1 MKRSIRLYPKERV
14 ENPVDP
20 DPQEMRQE
28 MFEEQNALFGD
39 VLEAIQVESQHLDR
53 NKSCKNFVSNELSR
67 LYEDP
72 DKPIV
77 GDFDTIVVPS
87 DETYETLKQEY
98 LKSSYHYSDVQWA
111 WAQVL
116 RTCLLK
122 LLWTPSRGGLH
133 MLIQNYGSMEQIG
146 YVHDRIK
153 NTIDGITITNTLKVK
168 YEPIERGTGE
178 MTVYVID
185 GLLIPQN
192 LSKEN
197 EAAIFK

>member
-14 ENPVDP
+14 EKPVDP
-20 DPQEMRQE
+20 DPEVLQEMLQ
-28 MFEEQNALFGD
+28 EQNALFGD

-53 NKSCKNFVSNELSR
+53 NKSCRNFVSNELSR

-72 DKPIV
+72 DRPIV
-77 GDFDTIVVPS
+77 GEFDTIVVPS
-87 DETYETLKQEY
+87 DQAYETLKQEY

-122 LLWTPSRGGLH
+122 LVWTPSRGGLR
-133 MLIQNYGSMEQIG
+133 MLIQNYGLMEQNS
-146 YVHDRIK
+146 YVYDPIK
-153 NTIDGITITNTLKVK
+153 NTIDGITITNTFKVK

-178 MTVYVID
+178 ATVYVID

-192 LSKEN
+192 LSSEN